1 MTASAYQLPSPDDP
15 DSSPTSIS
23 ALDNPAYTSLT
34 GPHQHL
40 AQQRGRA
47 LRYPVDVASFVGV
60 PPNPDAKDWADLAAL
75 AGPSGLLPIAG
86 DAGNPPRDWEV
97 ISHNAGVQMVDDGV
111 DAAPD
116 DEAIRLTA
124 VDIPEMLAL
133 VAATR
138 PGPFFAR
145 TIDMGT
151 YLGIRR
157 HGRLV
162 AMAGERL
169 HPPGWTEISAVCT
182 ATDYRGRGLAT
193 RLVHAVAHQI
203 RERGETPFLH
213 AAASNVHAI
222 ALYESLDFRL
232 RRTTN
237 FITVRVPR

>member
-1 MTASAYQLPSPDDP
+1 VTASAYQLPSPDGP
-15 DSSPTSIS
+15 DSSPMSIS

-34 GPHQHL
+34 GPHRHL

-111 DAAPD
+111 DAGPD

-124 VDIPEMLAL
+124 VDVPEMLAL

-182 ATDYRGRGLAT
+182 ATEFQGRGLAT
-193 RLVHAVAHQI
+193 RLVHAIAHQI
-203 RERGETPFLH
+203 RERDETPFLH

-222 ALYESLDFRL
+222 GLYESLDFRL

-237 FITVRVPR
+237 FVTVRVPR